1 VSFVDGEI
9 KREGE
14 NGGRCSVESGMCEGE
29 GKVGERERWKEK
41 ETDWPSA
48 GGGGVA
54 VAWRPR
60 SPLK

>member
-1 VSFVDGEI
+1 M